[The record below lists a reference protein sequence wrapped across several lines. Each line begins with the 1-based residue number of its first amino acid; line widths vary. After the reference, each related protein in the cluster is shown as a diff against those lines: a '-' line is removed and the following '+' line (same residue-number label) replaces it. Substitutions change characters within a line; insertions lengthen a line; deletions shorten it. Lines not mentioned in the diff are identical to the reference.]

1 LIAAGR
7 IHNNQSMADVRRLT
21 LRTRRN
27 EEAMNPGQFHPRARR
42 LAVVT
47 AVAAAIVGSFALAP
61 SAQAQDTQ
69 QGSSD
74 GTRMDPRQMIDLRMA
89 RMTET
94 LKLDSAQQD
103 KIRWMLSQETMAM
116 EELRKNQGGQRGGG
130 DSGGG
135 GGRRGRGGGRRGG
148 DASSDSTTS
157 ADAGPSREMRALR
170 DSTNKQI
177 EAVLNPQQLTTFR
190 QLFEQGQQL
199 RPAAD
204 SGRQSRH

>member
-1 LIAAGR
+1 
-7 IHNNQSMADVRRLT
+7 
-21 LRTRRN
+21 
-27 EEAMNPGQFHPRARR
+27 MNTGQFHHRARR
-42 LAVVT
+42 LALVAVVGA
-47 AVAAAIVGSFALAP
+47 AVVGSFALAP
-61 SAQAQDTQ
+61 TAQAQDTQ

-74 GTRMDPRQMIDLRMA
+74 GARMDPRQMIDLRMA

-116 EELRKNQGGQRGGG
+116 EELRKSQGGQRGGG
-130 DSGGG
+130 DSEGG
-135 GGRRGRGGGRRGG
+135 GGRRGGRGGGGRRGG
-148 DASSDSTTS
+148 GGASSDSTGS
-157 ADAGPSREMRALR
+157 ADPGPSKEMRALR

-199 RPAAD
+199 RPAGDTAR
-204 SGRQSRH
+204 GQSRH

>member
-1 LIAAGR
+1 
-7 IHNNQSMADVRRLT
+7 
-21 LRTRRN
+21 
-27 EEAMNPGQFHPRARR
+27 MNTGQFHQRARR
-42 LAVVT
+42 VALVT
-47 AVAAAIVGSFALAP
+47 AIGAAIVGSFALAP
-61 SAQAQDTQ
+61 AALAQDTQ
-69 QGSSD
+69 SSSD

-130 DSGGG
+130 DGGGG
-135 GGRRGRGGGRRGG
+135 GGRRGGRGGGGRRGGG
-148 DASSDSTTS
+148 DASSDSTSS
-157 ADAGPSREMRALR
+157 ADAGPTREMRALR

-199 RPAAD
+199 RPAGD
-204 SGRQSRH
+204 SARGQSRH

>member
-1 LIAAGR
+1 MNTGQ
-7 IHNNQSMADVRRLT
+7 IHQ
-21 LRTRRN
+21 
-27 EEAMNPGQFHPRARR
+27 RARR
-42 LAVVT
+42 LALVT
-47 AVAAAIVGSFALAP
+47 AVGAAVVGSVALAP
-61 SAQAQDTQ
+61 SARAQDPQ
-69 QGSSD
+69 QGSTD
-74 GTRMDPRQMIDLRMA
+74 GARMDPRQMIDLRMA

-116 EELRKNQGGQRGGG
+116 EELRKNQGGERGGSG
-130 DSGGG
+130 AGGG
-135 GGRRGRGGGRRGG
+135 GGRRGGRGGGRGG
-148 DASSDSTTS
+148 GESSDSAGS

-204 SGRQSRH
+204 SARGQSRH